1 MNLHHIAIGIFV
13 FCFGACV
20 GSFLNVVIYRLP
32 AGMSVSTPPSRCPT
46 CGALLRFGR
55 ENLPILGWFMVRG
68 KCRYCGVKVSAEYM
82 IIELLMALTF
92 LGFYI
97 VLFAM
102 TPQTPWWG
110 QIGGA
115 WWYFNGLPMV
125 WPVFTA
131 WMFLVAGLVA
141 MTIIDARTFTI
152 PIQIPLFVTIAAFI
166 AYPLQA
172 LMPMRTTA
180 SQTWPIQAVCW
191 PGFWISLGG
200 MIGVVLSC
208 ALLKMGVLRYSFSD
222 YHEYVK
228 EGETL
233 GDYPHGRREMKVEI
247 LFLLPCL
254 LGMVIG
260 WFVGQ
265 AMPATP
271 PPLILQALGGS
282 FAGYLVGGGM
292 IWAIRILGTLGFGR
306 EAMGMGDVHLLG
318 AIGAVLGWF
327 DPILIFFIAPF
338 LGLLWAVLSIGMST
352 IFKRAGRAL
361 PYGPHLAVATLV
373 VILARPGVHSAW
385 RTLMPNVPWPAAG
398 LCTTSP
404 GATPAPSPSRPARN
418 YKPSSRPAS
427 SPATQ
432 P

>member
-1 MNLHHIAIGIFV
+1 VRAWPAFV
-13 FCFGACV
+13 VLA
-20 GSFLNVVIYRLP
+20 FLI
-32 AGMSVSTPPSRCPT
+32 S
-46 CGALLRFGR
+46 
-55 ENLPILGWFMVRG
+55 
-68 KCRYCGVKVSAEYM
+68 
-82 IIELLMALTF
+82 
-92 LGFYI
+92 
-97 VLFAM
+97 
-102 TPQTPWWG
+102 
-110 QIGGA
+110 
-115 WWYFNGLPMV
+115 
-125 WPVFTA
+125 
-131 WMFLVAGLVA
+131 GLVA
-141 MTIIDARTFTI
+141 MTVIDARTFTI

-191 PGFWISLGG
+191 TGFWISFMG

-208 ALLKMGVLRYSFSD
+208 VLLKMGVFRYSFAD

-233 GDYPHGRREMKVEI
+233 AEYPHGRREMKIEI
-247 LFLLPCL
+247 LFLLPCIVA
-254 LGMVIG
+254 MVIG
-260 WFVGQ
+260 WFIGQ

-282 FAGYLVGGGM
+282 FAGYLVGGGL

-338 LGLLWAVLSIGMST
+338 LGLIWAVLSIGMST

-373 VILARPGVHSAW
+373 VILARPGVQSGW
-385 RTLMPNVPWPAAG
+385 RMFMPNVPWPAAG
-398 LCTTSP
+398 LCVEP
-404 GATPAPSPSRPARN
+404 GAPTPSQSASRPPRN
-418 YKPSSRPAS
+418 FV
-427 SPATQ
+427 PATR
-432 P
+432 PTSAPTTRP